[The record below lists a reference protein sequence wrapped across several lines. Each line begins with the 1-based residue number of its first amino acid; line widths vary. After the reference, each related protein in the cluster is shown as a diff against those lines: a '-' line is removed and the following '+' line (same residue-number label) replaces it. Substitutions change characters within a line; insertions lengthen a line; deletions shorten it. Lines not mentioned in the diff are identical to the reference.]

1 MEKLS
6 LNKTYRVLTL
16 EDNPLD
22 QQLLEE
28 TLTAAGIKCDFM
40 NARSRESYEKAVE
53 RIKFDVIVSDF
64 SLPGYDGMSA
74 LRLAQQIQKD
84 TPFLFVSGTIGED
97 RAIESLKQGATDY
110 ILKNNQERLVSAVQ
124 RALRDSEDR
133 SERKKLEEQL
143 RQSQK
148 MEAVGQLAGGVAHD
162 FNNLLSV
169 IRGNAELVLMSDAP
183 ISPSIED
190 CLKQITDASDR
201 AANLTRQLL
210 AFGRKQA
217 MQPQLL
223 NLNNV
228 IRNLAKMLERVI
240 GENIHLFCDFRE
252 GEPVIHADASMIEQ
266 ILMNLIVNARDAM
279 AKGGEIMIS
288 TASVNI
294 DADYVRTNPEAIM
307 GEYICLSVTDNG
319 SGISTQHLPHIF
331 EPFFSTKGVGKG
343 TGLGLATVYGIVKQ
357 HAGWIEVVSQVD
369 TGTAFKVFFPTVQSR
384 SIASVSPSAE
394 SSPQRGTETILLAE
408 DDPAVRS
415 STRRLLEN
423 FGYKVLE
430 ADSAWTALDVW
441 EQHRTGINLLI
452 TDLVMPGGLT
462 GRELAQQL
470 RARAPGLKII
480 YMSGYSLN
488 VVNKDTDFLLRNRNN
503 FLQKPFRANV
513 LLSSVRQCLD
523 GAIAHSAA
531 PAPVPVSPSPTP

>member
-1 MEKLS
+1 
-6 LNKTYRVLTL
+6 
-16 EDNPLD
+16 
-22 QQLLEE
+22 
-28 TLTAAGIKCDFM
+28 
-40 NARSRESYEKAVE
+40 
-53 RIKFDVIVSDF
+53 
-64 SLPGYDGMSA
+64 
-74 LRLAQQIQKD
+74 
-84 TPFLFVSGTIGED
+84 
-97 RAIESLKQGATDY
+97 
-110 ILKNNQERLVSAVQ
+110 
-124 RALRDSEDR
+124 
-133 SERKKLEEQL
+133 
-143 RQSQK
+143 
-148 MEAVGQLAGGVAHD
+148 
-162 FNNLLSV
+162 
-169 IRGNAELVLMSDAP
+169 
-183 ISPSIED
+183 
-190 CLKQITDASDR
+190 
-201 AANLTRQLL
+201 
-210 AFGRKQA
+210 

-240 GENIHLFCDFRE
+240 GENIHLYCDFRE

-266 ILMNLIVNARDAM
+266 ILMNLIANARDAM
-279 AKGGEIMIS
+279 PQGGEIMIS

-294 DADYVRTNPEAIM
+294 EADYVRTNPEAIM
-307 GEYICLSVTDNG
+307 GEYICLSVTDTG
-319 SGISTQHLPHIF
+319 SGISPQHLPHIF

-343 TGLGLATVYGIVKQ
+343 SGLGLATVYGIVKQ

-369 TGTAFKVFFPTVQSR
+369 TGTAFKIFFPTERSH
-384 SIASVSPSAE
+384 SIASVPPPME

-441 EQHRTGINLLI
+441 EQHSSRINLLI

-470 RARAPGLKII
+470 RSRAPGLKII
-480 YMSGYSLN
+480 YMSGYSVN

-523 GAIAHSAA
+523 GAVAHSAA
-531 PAPVPVSPSPTP
+531 TASAPV